1 MALRADLT
9 GHVALVTGASGGL
22 GAGFARTLA
31 ANGATVVLAARR
43 RDRLETLAAEL
54 TAMGVVAIPVD
65 MDVTDPASVRAAF
78 DTAVGAVGVPDVIV
92 NNAGIVG
99 TAGRAADLSPADFA
113 QVMAVNVA
121 GAHTVAAE
129 AARRIIARGC
139 PGSIINIASILGLR
153 VATGVAPYAASKA
166 ALVQLTQALALEWAR
181 HRIRVNALCPGW
193 VVTDLNRDYL
203 ASPAG
208 EETKSRIPQRRFGTV
223 EDLAG
228 PLLLLADDAS
238 SWMTGAVITADG
250 GQLVNT
256 L

>member
-1 MALRADLT
+1 MALTADLT

-43 RDRLETLAAEL
+43 MDRLELLAAEL
-54 TAMGVVAIPVD
+54 TAMGVVAIPVE
-65 MDVTDPASVRAAF
+65 MDVTDEASVRTAF
-78 DTAVGAVGVPDVIV
+78 DRAVSAVGVPDVIV
-92 NNAGIVG
+92 NNSGIVG
-99 TAGRAADLSPADFA
+99 KAGRAVDLTAAEFA
-113 QVMAVNVA
+113 QVLAVNLT

-129 AARRIIARGC
+129 AARRIIAEGC

-153 VATGVAPYAASKA
+153 VTAGVAPYAASKA

-181 HRIRVNALCPGW
+181 HRIRVNAICPGW
-193 VVTDLNRDYL
+193 VVTDLNREYL

-208 EETKSRIPQRRFGTV
+208 EETKRNIPQRRFGTV
-223 EDLAG
+223 DDLAG

-238 SWMTGAVITADG
+238 SWMTGAVIAADG
-250 GQLVNT
+250 GHLVNA

>member
-1 MALRADLT
+1 MALKADLT

-43 RDRLETLAAEL
+43 LDRLEALAAEL
-54 TAMGVVAIPVD
+54 SAMGVVAIAVE
-65 MDVTDPASVRAAF
+65 MDVTEERSVRAAF
-78 DTAVGAVGVPDVIV
+78 DRAVAVVGVPDVVV
-92 NNAGIVG
+92 NNSGIVG
-99 TAGRAADLSPADFA
+99 KAGRAADLTAAEFA
-113 QVMAVNVA
+113 QVLAVNLT

-129 AARRIIARGC
+129 AARRMVAEGC

-153 VATGVAPYAASKA
+153 VAAGVAPYAASKA

-181 HRIRVNALCPGW
+181 HRIRVNAICPGW
-193 VVTDLNRDYL
+193 VVTDLNRAYL
-203 ASPAG
+203 MSPAG
-208 EETKSRIPQRRFGTV
+208 EEVTRQIPQRRFGTV

-238 SWMTGAVITADG
+238 SWMTGAVIAADG
-250 GQLVNT
+250 GHLVNS